1 MIKKCVAI
9 YLIAVLCF
17 PSAAFAADRD
27 YLGTPASEKAA
38 ERALDW
44 LAKNQLDDGSYG
56 KKAMLGTNA
65 AIVGFSG
72 LAFLAGGNVPGRGK
86 YGKNV
91 KLVGDYLAS
100 IQSKDQKTYGLL
112 GKVMYE
118 HGFATVA
125 MCEIYGMSRNEEYK
139 KVVQDAVNLILIC
152 QNAKGGWRYQPRIAD
167 DDVTVTSCQVQAL
180 RAARDV
186 GIVIPKET
194 IEKANAYLLSCSAA
208 NGSMSYQPGQG
219 GGGIERT
226 GAGVLSLMALGD
238 YTSREVEKGAD
249 FIMKA
254 RFSENAP
261 HYYYG
266 LYYCNQVMF
275 QKGGEY
281 WKSWYSQVRETLVTI
296 QKGDGSFASNQY
308 GSIYATALAAIALE
322 LPYGYLPLF
331 ER

>member
-1 MIKKCVAI
+1 MKIN
-9 YLIAVLCF
+9 YSGLFLLAVLLL
-17 PSAAFAADRD
+17 PSSVVPADRD

-38 ERALDW
+38 DRALEW
-44 LAKNQLDDGSYG
+44 LAKNQLGDGSYG
-56 KKAMLGTNA
+56 KLTLGTNP
-65 AIVGFSG
+65 AIIGFAG
-72 LAFLAGGNVPGRGK
+72 LAFLAGGSVPGRGK

-91 KLVGDYLAS
+91 KNIGDYLSAL
-100 IQSKDQKTYGLL
+100 QSKNPKTNGLL
-112 GKVMYE
+112 GKTMYE

-125 MCEIYGMSRNEEYK
+125 MCEIYGMSKNEEYK

-152 QNAKGGWRYQPRIAD
+152 QNAKGGWRYSPRIAD

-194 IEKANAYLLSCSAA
+194 IQKASAYLVSCSSA

-226 GAGVLSLMALGD
+226 GAGVLSMMALGD
-238 YTSREVEKGAD
+238 YTSKEVEKGAD
-249 FIMKA
+249 FILKS
-254 RFSENAP
+254 RFSEASN

-266 LYYCNQVMF
+266 LYYCDQVMF

-281 WKSWYSQVRETLVTI
+281 WKSWYSQVRETLITI
-296 QKGDGSFASNQY
+296 QKGDGSFASPGY
-308 GSIYATALAAIALE
+308 GEVYATALAALALE

>member
-1 MIKKCVAI
+1 MIKNIFGFFLA
-9 YLIAVLCF
+9 AVLCL
-17 PSAAFAADRD
+17 PVSGISADRD
-27 YLGTPASEKAA
+27 YLGTPGSEKAA
-38 ERALDW
+38 ERALEW
-44 LAKNQLDDGSYG
+44 LAKNQLEDGSFG
-56 KKAMLGTNA
+56 KVTLGTNA
-65 AIVGFSG
+65 AIVGFAG
-72 LAFLAGGNVPGRGK
+72 LAFLAGGSVPGRGK

-91 KLVGDYLAS
+91 KSAGDYIAS
-100 IQSKDQKTYGLL
+100 VQSKDSKTYGLF
-112 GKVMYE
+112 GRTMYE

-125 MCEIYGMSRNEEYK
+125 ICEIYGMSRNEAYK

-152 QNAKGGWRYQPRIAD
+152 QNQKGGWRYSPRIAD

-194 IEKANAYLLSCSAA
+194 IEKATAYLLSCSAA

-238 YTSREVEKGAD
+238 YTSKEVEKGAD
-249 FIMKA
+249 FVLKSGA
-254 RFSENAP
+254 SEASN
-261 HYYYG
+261 HYFYG

-281 WKSWYSQVRETLVTI
+281 WKNWYSQVRETLVAI
-296 QKGDGSFASNQY
+296 QKGDGSFTSNQY
-308 GSIYATALAAIALE
+308 GTVYATALGAIALE
-322 LPYGYLPLF
+322 LPNGYLPLF